1 MDSKYAVTRKYQ
13 FNSSA
18 SAEIAKHVQDGLIP
32 LLRQTPGFVSY
43 YWVDSAEGQ
52 GISLSVFENQSGA
65 DESVRLA
72 SEYVKEHLAAILGT
86 PEITKGNV
94 LAQS

>member
-1 MDSKYAVTRKYQ
+1 MFATTRKYQ
-13 FNSSA
+13 FNPNA

-32 LLRQTPGFVSY
+32 LLRQTPGFVAY
-43 YWVDSAEGQ
+43 YWVDNADGK

-72 SEYVKEHLAAILGT
+72 SDYVKEHLAAIMGT
-86 PEITKGNV
+86 PEVIKGEV
-94 LAQS
+94 RVHS